1 MGNDD
6 RPKKSWRDIDKRR
19 DGSNSGS
26 RSGSAE
32 SRLNQS
38 SPEDAR
44 QKQYRAALEAAFA
57 KGELGKLADKLN
69 ISGLGPSVPTPT
81 PAPAPL
87 AAVVPPGSESPSEA
101 GSSSDGAAAA
111 GSGAGLDSPA
121 NARKIVGRKKGEDEK
136 TLLRRK
142 LVEAASRSEIS
153 RAAEKYLA
161 RYPLPDDH
169 ELLEQLLDHDNESRV
184 REAIA
189 RICDLIG
196 RRQPPRRSR
205 ALCGKLRYIV
215 ETTADN
221 DLRQAAQDLLG
232 RLG

>member
-32 SRLNQS
+32 PRMNQS
-38 SPEDAR
+38 SPEEAR

-69 ISGLGPSVPTPT
+69 ISGLGPSVPTP
-81 PAPAPL
+81 APV
-87 AAVVPPGSESPSEA
+87 AAVVPPSSESSGEA
-101 GSSSDGAAAA
+101 GSSSDGAAA

-169 ELLEQLLDHDNESRV
+169 ELLEQLLDHENESRV